1 MISNKSRQNNTKQSK
16 TARWVQGG
24 TRRKYAYTFIFFIIS
39 FFYQRSFMEIGKRE
53 KSQNRKK
60 KRVRR
65 NQIIIAGML
74 ILLIVLLLA
83 SFTLGR
89 YNIDIKD
96 LFVYMGKKLGMNLEL
111 DQIKEHLISSVRF
124 PRIIAVILT
133 GLALSVSG
141 ASYQGIFKNP
151 MVSPDILGASAGAGF
166 GASLGILLSLPTI
179 MIQLLA
185 FGFGITAVALSCLIA
200 GIVGRRENV
209 TLVLVLAG
217 MVVSSLFSAFISI
230 IKYVADPYA
239 KLPEITFW
247 LMGSISDVKNSDLIF
262 MIVPVVICLTIIFLV
277 RWEINVLSFGDEEAR
292 ALGVN
297 AGQLR
302 LVIIICAT
310 MLTATVV
317 SVSGQIGWVGLIIPH
332 LARMIVGPDY
342 RYLIPATAI
351 LGGIFLLLVDNIAR
365 TVMPVEIP
373 LGILTAIIGAP
384 FFVFLILRGRKGWI

>member
-1 MISNKSRQNNTKQSK
+1 MDINTRENHQKS
-16 TARWVQGG
+16 
-24 TRRKYAYTFIFFIIS
+24 
-39 FFYQRSFMEIGKRE
+39 E
-53 KSQNRKK
+53 K
-60 KRVRR
+60 KRGRR
-65 NQIIIAGML
+65 NQIIISGMF
-74 ILLIVLLLA
+74 ILLIVLILV

-89 YNIDIKD
+89 YNVEIKD
-96 LFVYMGKKLGMNLEL
+96 LFFYMGKNMGMNLEI
-111 DQIKEHLISSVRF
+111 DQINEHIIASVRF
-124 PRIIAVILT
+124 PRIIAAVLT
-133 GLALSVSG
+133 GLALSISG

-166 GASLGILLSLPTI
+166 GASLGIIMSLPTI
-179 MIQLLA
+179 LIQLMA
-185 FGFGITAVALSCLIA
+185 FGFGIISVALSCLIA

-209 TLVLVLAG
+209 TLILVLAG

-230 IKYVADPYA
+230 IKYMADPYG

-277 RWEINVLSFGDEEAR
+277 RWKINVLSFGDEEAS

-297 AGQLR
+297 AGRLR

-310 MLTATVV
+310 MMTATVV
-317 SVSGQIGWVGLIIPH
+317 SVAGQIGWIGLVIPH

-365 TVMPVEIP
+365 TVLQVEIP
-373 LGILTAIIGAP
+373 LGILTSIIGAP
-384 FFVFLILRGRKGWI
+384 FFVYLILRGKKGWI